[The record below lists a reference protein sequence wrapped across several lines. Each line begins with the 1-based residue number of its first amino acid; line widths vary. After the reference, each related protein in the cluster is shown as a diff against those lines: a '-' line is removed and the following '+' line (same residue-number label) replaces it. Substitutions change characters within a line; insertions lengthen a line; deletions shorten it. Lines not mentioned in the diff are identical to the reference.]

1 MKTDNLVLPIKNKDT
16 KKASYLKDIPY
27 YFIMALHKDVIKY
40 MKNQTDEYHKY
51 CRGRVLLSV
60 CGSTVIIKL

>member
-1 MKTDNLVLPIKNKDT
+1 MKTDNLVLPIKSKDT
-16 KKASYLKDIPY
+16 KHFLLKDIPY
-27 YFIMALHKDVIKY
+27 YFIMALHKDVMKY

-51 CRGRVLLSV
+51 CRGRVLLNV